1 MIKIG
6 IKDLATFVCQTG
18 DLTTEFFSNKDLEN
32 GTKVHKLIQ
41 SKYNEDSKAEV
52 YIKKEINF
60 LGKDILLHGFIDG
73 VLNINDE
80 LIIEEIKSTTQE
92 IDEFNPDLKK
102 EYLAQL
108 KVYGYLYALEN
119 NIDRIHLRLTYVSIV
134 DYNHDSIDY
143 YFDMEELEEFTFDLL
158 EQYMYWLSLQEE
170 ASIKKQH
177 SIETVKFPF
186 ANMRPGQ
193 RDMMRACF
201 QIMNSKDILYV
212 VAPTGI
218 GKTMATMFSSIKTL
232 KENEK
237 LFYLTAK
244 GSGKK
249 APLQAIK
256 LLAKQGLKI
265 KTIVI
270 TAKKKICNACFGA
283 CNPDDCP
290 FAKQFFDK
298 LREATL
304 DIFENNDIFDEET
317 ILSTANKYQICAFEF
332 SLYLSYFCDIVIAD
346 YNYVFDPRAHLV
358 RYFDDDTY
366 TPKVLVDEAH
376 NLISRSKDMYSAM
389 LTDED
394 LRKLRRLLT
403 GYKPSIRNVVNKA
416 IEQLESYQEV
426 LAEKALHIKEINDL
440 DFVVYIKQIISRCD
454 EIFEEAKKG
463 NKIANKDEVM
473 DIYFKLLE
481 YSAISDYFGPTHRL
495 LIKKEKDIIS
505 IQMLCMDASDFIL
518 NTIEESIK
526 SIVFFSATLTPFNYH
541 SNLLTKGKGKFLELE
556 SPFDPNNLD
565 IIINNRISTKY
576 KSRTESVDYIIESIE
591 TLTNTHSGN
600 YIVFFPSYQYMNM
613 VLECIDNPNYLIVT
627 QKSKMSEDERNE
639 IIELFNDTTKCKVGF
654 FVMGG
659 IFSEGLD
666 FIGDSL
672 NGVIIVGVGLP
683 LYCDENNLLKEYFDI
698 EYQDGFEYAYTY
710 PGFTKVVQAVGRVI
724 RSETDR
730 GVAILIDERF
740 TYSKYLELMPKH
752 WKNKKVI
759 TTSYNLKREIIDFYN
774 KK

>member
-1 MIKIG
+1 M
-6 IKDLATFVCQTG
+6 AYFVCQTG

-41 SKYNEDSKAEV
+41 SKYNEESKAEV
-52 YIKKEINF
+52 FIKKEINY

-80 LIIEEIKSTTQE
+80 LIIEEIKSTTME
-92 IDEFNPDLKK
+92 IDEFNPDTKK

-119 NIDRIHLRLTYVSIV
+119 NIDNIHLRLTYVSIV
-134 DYNHDSIDY
+134 DYSHDCIDY
-143 YFDMEELEEFTFDLL
+143 YFNVEELEEFTFDLL
-158 EQYMYWLSLQEE
+158 EQYMYWLDLQELSE
-170 ASIKKQH
+170 QRKNESIQ
-177 SIETVKFPF
+177 TVKFPF
-186 ANMRPGQ
+186 SNMRPGQ

-201 QIMNSKDILYV
+201 QIMNQQDILYV

-249 APLQAIK
+249 APLQAVK

-270 TAKKKICNACFGA
+270 TAKKKICNACLGS
-283 CNPDDCP
+283 CSPDDCP
-290 FAKQFFDK
+290 FAKGFFDK
-298 LREATL
+298 LREATIN
-304 DIFENNDIFDEET
+304 IFENHDIFDEEV
-317 ILSTANKYQICAFEF
+317 ILETANKYKICAFEF

-376 NLISRSKDMYSAM
+376 NLISRSKDMYSA
-389 LTDED
+389 LITDED

-403 GYKPSIRNVVNKA
+403 GYKPTIRNVVNKA

-454 EIFEEAKKG
+454 EIFEEAKVG
-463 NKIANKDEVM
+463 RKIEHKDEVM

-495 LIKKEKDIIS
+495 LIKKENEIIS
-505 IQMLCMDASDFIL
+505 SYMMCLDASDFIL
-518 NTIEESIK
+518 DTIENSIK
-526 SIVFFSATLTPFNYH
+526 GIVFFSATLTPFNYH

-556 SPFDPNNLD
+556 SPFDSNNLD

-576 KSRTESVDYIIESIE
+576 KSRLESVDYIIESID
-591 TLTNTHSGN
+591 TLTSTHSGN

-613 VLECIDNPNYLIVT
+613 VLDCIESPNYLVVT
-627 QKSKMSEDERNE
+627 QKSNMTEEERNN
-639 IIELFNDTTKCKVGF
+639 IIELFNDTTMCKVGF

-683 LYCDENNLLKEYFDI
+683 LYCDENNLLKEYFDV
-698 EYQDGFEYAYTY
+698 EYQNGFEYAYTY

-759 TTSYNLKREIIDFYN
+759 TTAYNLKKEVIDFYN

>member
-1 MIKIG
+1 MVKIG
-6 IKDLATFVCQTG
+6 IKDLATFICQTG

-41 SKYNEDSKAEV
+41 SKYNEESKAEV
-52 YIKKEINF
+52 YIKKEINY

-80 LIIEEIKSTTQE
+80 LIIEEIKSTTME
-92 IDEFNPDLKK
+92 IDEFNPDTKK

-134 DYNHDSIDY
+134 DYSHDSIDY
-143 YFDMEELEEFTFDLL
+143 YFDIEELEEFTFDLL
-158 EQYMYWLSLQEE
+158 EQYMYWLDLQELAE
-170 ASIKKQH
+170 QRKNESIQT
-177 SIETVKFPF
+177 IKFPF

-201 QIMNSKDILYV
+201 QIMNEKDILYV

-232 KENEK
+232 KDKEK

-256 LLAKQGLKI
+256 LLSARGLKI

-270 TAKKKICNACFGA
+270 TAKKKICNACKGS
-283 CNPDDCP
+283 CSPDDCP
-290 FAKQFFDK
+290 FAKSFFNK
-298 LREATL
+298 LREATV
-304 DIFENNDIFDEET
+304 DIFEHHDIFDEET
-317 ILSTANKYQICAFEF
+317 ILDTANKYQICAFEF

-376 NLISRSKDMYSAM
+376 NLISRSKDMYSAII
-389 LTDED
+389 TDED

-416 IEQLESYQEV
+416 IEQLETYQDV
-426 LAEKALHIKEINDL
+426 LAEKALHIKEINDT

-454 EIFEEAKKG
+454 EIFEEAKTHQ
-463 NKIANKDEVM
+463 KIERKDEVM

-481 YSAISDYFGPTHRL
+481 YSAIADYFGPTHRL
-495 LIKKEKDIIS
+495 VLKKENEVIS
-505 IQMLCMDASDFIL
+505 SHMMCLDASDFIL
-518 NTIEESIK
+518 NTIEQSIK
-526 SIVFFSATLTPFNYH
+526 GIVFFSATLTPFNYH
-541 SNLLTKGKGKFLELE
+541 CNLLTKGKGKFLELE
-556 SPFDPNNLD
+556 SPFDSNNLD

-576 KSRTESVDYIIESIE
+576 KSRLESVDYIIESID
-591 TLTNTHSGN
+591 TLTKTHSGN

-613 VLECIDNPNYLIVT
+613 VLDCIESPNYLIVSQRSNMT
-627 QKSKMSEDERNE
+627 EEERND
-639 IIELFNDTTKCKVGF
+639 IIELFNDT
-654 FVMGG
+654 MR
-659 IFSEGLD
+659 FS
-666 FIGDSL
+666 
-672 NGVIIVGVGLP
+672 
-683 LYCDENNLLKEYFDI
+683 
-698 EYQDGFEYAYTY
+698 
-710 PGFTKVVQAVGRVI
+710 
-724 RSETDR
+724 
-730 GVAILIDERF
+730 
-740 TYSKYLELMPKH
+740 
-752 WKNKKVI
+752 
-759 TTSYNLKREIIDFYN
+759 
-774 KK
+774 

>member
-6 IKDLATFVCQTG
+6 IKDLATFICQTG

-32 GTKVHKLIQ
+32 GTKAHKLIQ

-52 YIKKEINF
+52 YIKKEINY
-60 LGKDILLHGFIDG
+60 LGKNILLHGFIDG
-73 VLNINDE
+73 VLNIDDE
-80 LIIEEIKSTTQE
+80 LIIEEIKSTTME
-92 IDEFNPDLKK
+92 IDEFNPDTKK

-134 DYNHDSIDY
+134 DYSHDSIDY
-143 YFDMEELEEFTFDLL
+143 FFDIEELEEFTFDLL
-158 EQYMYWLSLQEE
+158 EQYMYWLDLQELANQRKNE
-170 ASIKKQH
+170 TIQ
-177 SIETVKFPF
+177 TVKFPF
-186 ANMRPGQ
+186 NHMRPGQ

-201 QIMNSKDILYV
+201 QVMNSKDILYV

-218 GKTMATMFSSIKTL
+218 GKTMATLFSSIKTL
-232 KENEK
+232 KEKEK

-249 APLQAIK
+249 APLQAVK
-256 LLAKQGLKI
+256 LLSNHGLKI

-270 TAKKKICNACFGA
+270 TAKKKICNACLGS
-283 CNPDDCP
+283 CSPDDCP
-290 FAKQFFDK
+290 FAKGFFDR
-298 LREATL
+298 LRDATVN
-304 DIFENNDIFDEET
+304 IFENYDIFDEEVIT
-317 ILSTANKYQICAFEF
+317 NTANKYKICAFEF

-376 NLISRSKDMYSAM
+376 NLISRSKDMYSAI

-426 LAEKALHIKEINDL
+426 LAEKAMHIKEINDL

-454 EIFEEAKKG
+454 EIFEEAKIG
-463 NKIANKDEVM
+463 QKINNKDEVM

-495 LIKKEKDIIS
+495 ILKKENEVIS
-505 IQMLCMDASDFIL
+505 IYMMCLDASDFIL
-518 NTIEESIK
+518 ATIEESIK
-526 SIVFFSATLTPFNYH
+526 SIVFFSATLTPFMYH
-541 SNLLTKGKGKFLELE
+541 ANLLTKGQGKFLELE
-556 SPFDPNNLD
+556 SPFDSDNLD

-576 KSRTESVDYIIESIE
+576 KSRNESIDYIIESIE
-591 TLTNTHSGN
+591 TLTSTHSGN

-613 VLECIDNPNYLIVT
+613 VLDCIESPNYLVVT
-627 QKSKMSEDERNE
+627 QKSNMTEEERNN
-639 IIELFNDTTKCKVGF
+639 IIELFNDTSMCKVGF

-683 LYCDENNLLKEYFDI
+683 LYCDENNLLKEYFDN
-698 EYQDGFEYAYTY
+698 EYQNGFEYAYTY

-759 TTSYNLKREIIDFYN
+759 TTSYNLKKEISEFYY